1 MIIGIK
7 NLKISCI
14 IGILPPERKSK
25 QELLVDIEIQ
35 VKRDL
40 EDNIYSTY
48 DYRLFKKICQRIAKT
63 KMNLIETFA
72 EKLLQELLNTPSIF
86 HAKCT
91 IKKKSAEPHADYA
104 YVSLERGKV

>member
-7 NLKISCI
+7 DLKISCI
-14 IGILPPERKSK
+14 IGILPHERKEK
-25 QELLVDIEIQ
+25 QELLMDIEIQ
-35 VKRDL
+35 IKRDL

-48 DYRLFKKICQRIAKT
+48 DYRLFKKICQKIAKG

-86 HAKCT
+86 YAKCT
-91 IKKKSAEPHADYA
+91 IKKKSAEPDSDYA
-104 YVSLERGKV
+104 YVSLERGRA